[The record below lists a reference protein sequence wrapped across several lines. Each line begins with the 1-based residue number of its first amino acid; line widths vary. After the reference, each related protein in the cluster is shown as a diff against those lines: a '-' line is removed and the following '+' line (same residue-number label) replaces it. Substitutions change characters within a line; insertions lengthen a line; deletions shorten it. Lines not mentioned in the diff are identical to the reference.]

1 MYCLYVL
8 CRGILVIVPRK
19 EPLKILKLGA
29 QNTVAPDDQTLPT
42 GRPDSA
48 VSGFPELPFKR

>member
-1 MYCLYVL
+1 ML

-29 QNTVAPDDQTLPT
+29 QKDVAPDDRTLPS

-48 VSGFPELPFKR
+48 DSGFPELPFKR